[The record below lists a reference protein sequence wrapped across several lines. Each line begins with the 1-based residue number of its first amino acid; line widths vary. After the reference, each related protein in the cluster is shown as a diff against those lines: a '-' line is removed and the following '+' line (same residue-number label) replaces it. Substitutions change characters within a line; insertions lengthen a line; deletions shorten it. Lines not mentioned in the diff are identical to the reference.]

1 MSESMAFAV
10 FSIPFMSAL
19 LVLYHTVTKCFAV
32 FHYFPNRPDSNQ
44 IVKQKQYPNQQLL
57 IQS

>member
-1 MSESMAFAV
+1 MAFAV